1 MPLNFARLRAL
12 IPAVVALLCLLFGS
26 PARADFH
33 WYIDSTTYFGSSPA
47 AACVAIAPHA
57 GAWPTSEYRYDSYY
71 ITRIT
76 ETQFD
81 CYLRFRSP
89 DGQEVVTRYNP
100 IHVIRGPGSCDL
112 PKVYDDQTGECND
125 PPKDCKSETG
135 DILTRGSIA
144 GIVVT
149 NGRTYSL
156 SQAPSSACVDSCTF
170 ALKDEGRPRY
180 TSCYLVKGSQVD
192 SFCNYI
198 LTGTGEPCSGWNWAQ
213 PETGDPLNPADTPDA
228 PPSDPNDPG
237 CPKGWSW
244 SGTTCVKTPTDGDGG
259 GDKEGDKD
267 KDPSGGGGVG
277 GGGGDKDPGGD
288 GQDGGT
294 DGDKD
299 KDKDPGSGTGG
310 GKDPDK
316 GSSLKPPKAGSFD
329 NANKEWEAKA
339 EQARQLFNE
348 KLKQQM
354 NSFKGV
360 FDVNLGQGA
369 GSLPCERFTV
379 LGQTLSICLT
389 DYATELAYLRQILLL
404 VASVI
409 AATIVLR
416 D

>member
-1 MPLNFARLRAL
+1 MTLSRIPHRVFLVLGVLACFFAG
-12 IPAVVALLCLLFGS
+12 VAM
-26 PARADFH
+26 ADDYY
-33 WYIDSTTYFGSSPA
+33 WYGPNQQRYPSPA
-47 AACVAIAPHA
+47 AACVGNYGQQFENSDFIYTYVYFSFVNPEFVYCFYQT
-57 GAWPTSEYRYDSYY
+57 TSKYDGHKDKPNYY
-71 ITRIT
+71 
-76 ETQFD
+76 
-81 CYLRFRSP
+81 
-89 DGQEVVTRYNP
+89 GQKVG
-100 IHVIRGPGSCDL
+100 RGGNMCSL
-112 PKVYDDQTGECND
+112 PKLYDEQTGECKA
-125 PPKDCKSETG
+125 PEKDCKAETG

-144 GIVVT
+144 GIVVS

-156 SQAPSSACVDSCTF
+156 SQSPASACVDSCSF
-170 ALKDEGRPRY
+170 ALKDVGRPRY

-198 LTGTGEPCSGWNWAQ
+198 LTGTGESCSGWNWAQ

-259 GDKEGDKD
+259 GDKDGDKD
-267 KDPSGGGGVG
+267 KDPSGGGGV

-329 NANKEWEAKA
+329 NANKEWAAKA

>member
-47 AACVAIAPHA
+47 AACAAIAPHVTR
-57 GAWPTSEYRYDSYY
+57 WPTSEYRYESHY

-89 DGQEVVTRYNP
+89 NGQQVVTRYNP
-100 IHVIRGPGSCDL
+100 IHVMRGPGSCDL

-213 PETGDPLNPADTPDA
+213 PETGDPLNPADTPDT

-277 GGGGDKDPGGD
+277 GGGDKDPGGD
-288 GQDGGT
+288 GQDGST

-329 NANKEWEAKA
+329 NANKEWAAKA
-339 EQARQLFNE
+339 EQARQLFND

>member
-1 MPLNFARLRAL
+1 MPLNLARLNVL
-12 IPAVVALLCLLFGS
+12 VVTVLALLAPLSVQAKYIWSLSTPDAPIAS
-26 PARADFH
+26 P
-33 WYIDSTTYFGSSPA
+33 SPM
-47 AACVAIAPHA
+47 AACKLALTGNAA
-57 GAWPTSEYRYDSYY
+57 GTSDYRRGFTLHGPIEPTTKLVRCSYQELYWGNWIDRYIMLTRFGDGCDSG
-71 ITRIT
+71 T
-76 ETQFD
+76 
-81 CYLRFRSP
+81 L
-89 DGQEVVTRYNP
+89 
-100 IHVIRGPGSCDL
+100 
-112 PKVYDDQTGECND
+112 YDPNTGECIVPD
-125 PPKDCKSETG
+125 KDCKAETG

-144 GIVVT
+144 GIVVS

-156 SQAPSSACVDSCTF
+156 SQSPASACVDSCSF
-170 ALKDEGRPRY
+170 ALKDTGRPRY

-198 LTGTGEPCSGWNWAQ
+198 LTGTGEPCSGWNWTQ

-277 GGGGDKDPGGD
+277 GGGDKDPGGD

-329 NANKEWEAKA
+329 NANKEWAAKA
-339 EQARQLFNE
+339 EQARQLFND

>member
-1 MPLNFARLRAL
+1 MPLNLARLMVLAAL
-12 IPAVVALLCLLFGS
+12 ALLVPLSAHANYIWSLSGIDAPSASPNPMTACKLALTGNSSGTSDFRRGFTLHGPIEESARSVQCSYQELYWGNWIDRFILLTRHGERCD
-26 PARADFH
+26 PG
-33 WYIDSTTYFGSSPA
+33 TL
-47 AACVAIAPHA
+47 
-57 GAWPTSEYRYDSYY
+57 YDPNTGQC
-71 ITRIT
+71 IV
-76 ETQFD
+76 
-81 CYLRFRSP
+81 P
-89 DGQEVVTRYNP
+89 D
-100 IHVIRGPGSCDL
+100 
-112 PKVYDDQTGECND
+112 
-125 PPKDCKSETG
+125 KDCKAETS

-144 GIVVT
+144 GVVVS

-156 SQAPSSACVDSCTF
+156 SQAPSSACVDSCGY
-170 ALKDEGRPRY
+170 ASKDDGRPRY
-180 TSCYLVKGSQVD
+180 TSCYFVGGSKVD

-198 LTGTGEPCSGWNWAQ
+198 LTGTGEPCSGWDWDQ
-213 PETGDPLNPADTPDA
+213 PETGDPLNPVDTPDT

-244 SGTTCVKTPTDGDGG
+244 SGTTCVKTPTDGEGG
-259 GDKEGDKD
+259 GDKDGEKD
-267 KDPSGGGGVG
+267 DTQPGGGSG

-294 DGDKD
+294 DGDND
-299 KDKDPGSGTGG
+299 KDKDPGTGTGG
-310 GKDPDK
+310 GKDPNK
-316 GSSLKPPKAGSFD
+316 GSSLKPPKTGSFD
-329 NANKEWEAKA
+329 NANKEWDAKA
-339 EQARQLFNE
+339 EQARKAFND

-369 GSLPCERFTV
+369 GSLPCDRFTV
-379 LGQTLSICLT
+379 LGQTLSLCLT